1 MNHETTLTSTIVIT
15 SKDRCDDLRNALKSC
30 VLQSV
35 QTEIIVIDD
44 ASTDGTAEMVR
55 QEFPEARLIE
65 HPKSM
70 GLVFGRNEASTIATG
85 DIIFSIDDDAIFT
98 TPNVIQQTLADFDAP
113 VIGAVAIP
121 FVDVK
126 KSPEVR
132 QQAPSSEE
140 CWVTDRYIGTA
151 HAVRNDLFLELG
163 GYRESY
169 FHQGEERDFC
179 VRLLD
184 AGYVVRMGNA
194 DLIHHFESPKR
205 DTTRMDLYGRR
216 NDIFFAWL
224 NVPTSFLPI
233 QLIGTSIKG
242 FWFGVRIGRP
252 LRMLRGI
259 LMGYA
264 AIGRFWNKRKPVRS
278 LTYRMF
284 RLLQKQEGIKMQDLP
299 NDLFSGREG
308 TSDSWKG

>member
-1 MNHETTLTSTIVIT
+1 MNNEITLTSTVVIT
-15 SKDRCDDLRNALKSC
+15 SKDRRDDLREALRSC
-30 VLQSV
+30 VV
-35 QTEIIVIDD
+35 QTANPEIIVIDD

-55 QEFPEARLIE
+55 KEFPDVRLVE
-65 HPKSM
+65 HLKPTGYM
-70 GLVFGRNEASTIATG
+70 FGRNEAALLASG
-85 DIIFSIDDDAIFT
+85 NIIFSIDDDAIFT
-98 TPNVIQQTLADFDAP
+98 TLNVIQQTLADFDEP
-113 VIGAVAIP
+113 SVGAVAIP

-126 KSPEVR
+126 KSPEIR
-132 QQAPSSEE
+132 QQAPSPNE

-151 HAVRNDLFLELG
+151 HAVRKDLFLELE

-224 NVPTSFLPI
+224 NVPGYYFPI

-242 FWFGVRIGRP
+242 FWFGVRVGRP
-252 LRMLRGI
+252 IRMLKGI
-259 LMGYA
+259 LMGYV
-264 AIGRFWNKRKPVRS
+264 AIGKFWNHRKPVRS
-278 LTYRMF
+278 LTFRLF
-284 RLLQKQEGIKMQDLP
+284 RLLQKQGGIRIQDLP
-299 NDLFSGREG
+299 EEYNLGHKEIDV
-308 TSDSWKG
+308 

>member
-1 MNHETTLTSTIVIT
+1 MNKAPTLTSTVVIT
-15 SKDRCDDLRNALKSC
+15 SKDRCDDLREALRSC
-30 VLQSV
+30 VV
-35 QTEIIVIDD
+35 QTANPEIIVIDD
-44 ASTDGTAEMVR
+44 ASNDSTADMVR
-55 QEFPEARLIE
+55 SEFPQVRLIE
-65 HPKSM
+65 HLQSM
-70 GLVFGRNEASTIATG
+70 GLVYGRNEAAFLATG

-98 TPNVIQQTLADFDAP
+98 TPKVIEQTLMEFDEP
-113 VIGAVAIP
+113 SVGAVAIP

-126 KSPEVR
+126 KSPEIR
-132 QQAPSSEE
+132 QQAPSSNE

-151 HAVRNDLFLELG
+151 HAVRRELFLELE

-179 VRLLD
+179 IRLLE
-184 AGYVVRMGNA
+184 AGYIVRMGTA

-224 NVPTSFLPI
+224 NVPSSFLPI
-233 QLIGTSIKG
+233 QVVGTSIKG
-242 FWFGVRIGRP
+242 FLFGLRVGRP
-252 LRMLRGI
+252 LRMLQGI

-278 LTYRMF
+278 STFRLF
-284 RLLQKQEGIKMQDLP
+284 RLLQKQGGIMLKDLP
-299 NDLFSGREG
+299 VEVLPDHKGADL
-308 TSDSWKG
+308 